1 MEDKTIIRILGT
13 KYTIKLLNVADDKE
27 LATCDGYCDFTTHE
41 IIIRK
46 DPEMCDVGDY
56 DALRRKNLR
65 HEIIHAFMGESGLQ
79 ANFFHPD
86 YGHDETTIDW
96 FAIQYPKIAKIF
108 KQLDIEN

>member
-1 MEDKTIIRILGT
+1 MEDITTIKVLGT
-13 KYTIKLLNVADDKE
+13 KYTIKLLNAVDDNE
-27 LATCDGYCDFTTHE
+27 LTTCDGYCDFTTHE

-46 DPEMCDVGDY
+46 DPEISDVGNY

-79 ANFFHPD
+79 ANFFHPQ
-86 YGHDETTIDW
+86 YGHDETSVDW

>member
-46 DPEMCDVGDY
+46 VDFKRTFFT
-56 DALRRKNLR
+56 LT
-65 HEIIHAFMGESGLQ
+65 MGTTKLLLIGLQ
-79 ANFFHPD
+79 SNTLKSQKFLNSS
-86 YGHDETTIDW
+86 I
-96 FAIQYPKIAKIF
+96 
-108 KQLDIEN
+108 

>member
-13 KYTIKLLNVADDKE
+13 KYTIKLLNVADDNE
-27 LATCDGYCDFTTHE
+27 LATCDRYCDFTTHE

-65 HEIIHAFMGESGLQ
+65 HEIIHAFMG
-79 ANFFHPD
+79 
-86 YGHDETTIDW
+86 
-96 FAIQYPKIAKIF
+96 
-108 KQLDIEN
+108 